1 MLTTSPIA
9 VLGQAPPGFDDKS
22 LQSLVPI
29 HSFYAI
35 WGGEIWGK
43 GNQGITLLF
52 VSLILHFQ
60 DFPSSKRLWKAEC
73 LLVSKRKRSIE
84 DCAHDWRE
92 SCSEVYLLGLQDL
105 RRRPQTEQPVVS
117 VCQEAANGYDYFWFF
132 PRLLNHFRQHYF
144 AKLYRNY
151 PLLTHTSQPHSI
163 QKQKEETR
171 GIQQSVIR

>member
-1 MLTTSPIA
+1 MTKVHKASCQFTVFMPFEAEMPWI
-9 VLGQAPPGFDDKS
+9 
-22 LQSLVPI
+22 
-29 HSFYAI
+29 
-35 WGGEIWGK
+35 EIWVK
-43 GNQGITLLF
+43 AIRITLLF
-52 VSLILHFQ
+52 VSLILYFQ

-73 LLVSKRKRSIE
+73 LVVLVSKKKRSIE

-105 RRRPQTEQPVVS
+105 RRRPQTEPVVS

>member
-9 VLGQAPPGFDDKS
+9 VFGQAPPGFDDKS

-73 LLVSKRKRSIE
+73 LLVSKKKRSIE

-105 RRRPQTEQPVVS
+105 RRRPQTDCRWS
-117 VCQEAANGYDYFWFF
+117 
-132 PRLLNHFRQHYF
+132 LF
-144 AKLYRNY
+144 AKRPPTATTTSGSSPGCSTTSDSTTLPNY
-151 PLLTHTSQPHSI
+151 IATILCWHTPPSHIPYKSRRR
-163 QKQKEETR
+163 KQDEGSNKA
-171 GIQQSVIR
+171 